1 MKKNENDS
9 TESNTEL
16 EKPPET
22 KKQRNIRIM
31 ENINM
36 LLLIFTAF
44 FIFPRFLSDFAND
57 LVNKYD
63 TLYFYILAFGF
74 YFLLLRTKYRELK
87 DNYYFFQFI
96 DCLYFYFV
104 AFTVWLKYL
113 ELERDVNL
121 IPIK

>member
-9 TESNTEL
+9 TESNAEL
-16 EKPPET
+16 KKPPET

-31 ENINM
+31 ENINTV
-36 LLLIFTAF
+36 LIIFTAF
-44 FIFPRFLSDFAND
+44 FIFPRYLSDFANN
-57 LVNKYD
+57 LMSKYD
-63 TLYFYILAFGF
+63 TWYFYILAFGF

-96 DCLYFYFV
+96 DTLYFYFV